1 MLCVSQ
7 HNVLHTQLITLN
19 VHECSCSLYVYNCTD
34 LLVYGYDPNK
44 FLQRKR
50 QKINQY
56 VGKFKFPPNYRKTK
70 LHYVRY
76 VPCSNTLSNKRHCN
90 EHCIVVRTNVS
101 FPVICLSLFLSRK
114 SKQLTKH
121 TPAHLAQ
128 SAKKPAII
136 TFILRT
142 QLPLLGALNCQQTAH
157 CFLQKRNISI
167 HDNLKQTQKL
177 IYCTV
182 I

>member
-114 SKQLTKH
+114 SKQQTHKTH
-121 TPAHLAQ
+121 TSTLSSICQKTSYYHLHFKDTITITWGFKL
-128 SAKKPAII
+128 SANSTLFSSKEEYINS
-136 TFILRT
+136 R
-142 QLPLLGALNCQQTAH
+142 
-157 CFLQKRNISI
+157 
-167 HDNLKQTQKL
+167 
-177 IYCTV
+177 
-182 I
+182 